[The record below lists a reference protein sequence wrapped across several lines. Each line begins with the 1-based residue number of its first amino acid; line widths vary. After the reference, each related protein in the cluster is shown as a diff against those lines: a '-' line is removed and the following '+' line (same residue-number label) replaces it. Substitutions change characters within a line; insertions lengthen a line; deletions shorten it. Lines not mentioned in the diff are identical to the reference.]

1 MFLKVCLT
9 TLCGV
14 FLAQNSLAAELLP
27 GFAPG
32 KYELVSGD
40 KILCENF
47 SLDKKDLEQTVINI
61 GGRYPMRNQRSKSVL
76 DSDIN
81 PRVCEFRQTTDRSTS
96 VNETTLVRING
107 EYCQNERKFESESRV
122 RFRADRIHLEHITF
136 EKGHE
141 ETYTCEWTRRPL
153 NEKDRK

>member
-1 MFLKVCLT
+1 MFLRAGLT
-9 TLCGV
+9 TICALVLGQTL
-14 FLAQNSLAAELLP
+14 FAAELLP

-32 KYELVSGD
+32 KYVLASGD
-40 KILCENF
+40 KELCENF
-47 SLDKKDLEQTVINI
+47 SLDQKDLEATVINI
-61 GGRYPMRNQRSKSVL
+61 GGKYPMRNQRSKSVL

-107 EYCQNERKFESESRV
+107 EYCRNERKFESESRV
-122 RFRADRIHLEHITF
+122 RFRADRIYLEQITF